1 MLYQL
6 TITDLEVSNDTYRES
21 FSIGFFRSR
30 KEAEEVAD
38 FYLAHVKGFCDHP
51 CSFEIT
57 KRDISGQQVGESGEV
72 FIVVGWN
79 LNEDLD
85 EVDIVESPCLVSE
98 SQASAV
104 LAQMKAQHHRTEWAV
119 QRWTVGRTYWGEG
132 FVRYTY

>member
-6 TITDLEVSNDTYRES
+6 TITDLELSDDTYRED

-38 FYLAHVKGFCDHP
+38 FYLTHVKGFCDYP

-57 KRDISGQQVGESGEV
+57 ERDISGQQVGENGEV

-79 LNEDLD
+79 LNEDFN
-85 EVDIVESPCLVSE
+85 EVDIIESPCLISE

-104 LAQMKAQHHRTEWAV
+104 LAQMKDQYHRTEWTV
-119 QRWTVGRTYWGEG
+119 QRWTVGRAYWREG
-132 FVRYTY
+132 FVRCTD